1 MSWIQIAVDVGSEQ
15 VAMASSLFEAAG
27 ALSVS
32 CLDAADEL
40 LIEPVPGVSPLWKKV
55 RVIALFAP
63 DIETAGVRQ
72 QLCEMLDDSRLVV
85 HIEDLADRDWSTTW
99 RDSFPPRCFGDRLW
113 VCPTGTAS
121 PHDDAIVVRLDPGNA
136 FGTGTHAT
144 TAMCLEWLDRHPP
157 RGQTVIDYGCGS
169 GILAIAAAK
178 LGAAAVHAIDIDAQ
192 ALGASR
198 DNALLNDIL
207 SGFNV
212 QLPVDF
218 DPPRADLVIANI
230 LANPLR
236 ELAGELAAM
245 LRPGGEILLT
255 GILAEQSDA
264 VMSAYQSWID
274 FDAPLGRDEWVLLT
288 GTKKLPAS
296 P

>member
-1 MSWIQIAVDVGSEQ
+1 MSWIQIAVEAGDEQ
-15 VAMASSLFEAAG
+15 VAMISALFETAG

-32 CLDAADEL
+32 CQDAADEL
-40 LIEPVPGVSPLWKKV
+40 LIEPDPGSSPLWKKV
-55 RVIALFAP
+55 RIIALFAA
-63 DIETAGVRQ
+63 DIEPAGVRQ
-72 QLCEMLDDSRLVV
+72 QLREMLDDSQLEVSV
-85 HIEDLADRDWSTTW
+85 EALADRDWSTTW
-99 RDSFPPRCFGDRLW
+99 REGLRPMCFGERLW
-113 VCPTGTAS
+113 VCPTDIAC
-121 PHDDAIVVRLDPGNA
+121 PQDDAVVLQLDPGIA

-169 GILAIAAAK
+169 GILAIAAMK

-192 ALGASR
+192 ALAASR
-198 DNALLNDIL
+198 ENARLNGIL

-230 LANPLR
+230 LANPLQ
-236 ELAGELAAM
+236 ELAGELCGM
-245 LRPGGEILLT
+245 LRPGGAILLS

-264 VMSAYQSWID
+264 VMAAYQPWID
-274 FDAPLGRDEWVLLT
+274 FDAPRGRDGWVLLA
-288 GTKKLPAS
+288 GTRNARR
-296 P
+296 